1 MNLAWK
7 SVSQSVQ
14 EVKSIFSTLV
24 SMSSFFH
31 MSGLRSRELR
41 EIAKS
46 DSLQLREL
54 PKLFEV
60 RWSGFNS
67 SLLESFL
74 VSWRALVNYFK
85 TGTDQSSQGYYKYLT
100 AIQNVQL
107 LAFLGDLLFV
117 FSRYHKKMQDDKFNL
132 TDLPEWKADCL
143 KRLDLLDQPRVVG
156 GWEAAFYKDFDQEK
170 NIFHGEQLNEKNR
183 NPRRNEHHRYVSES
197 SRSFPAVRYEILE
210 SLKNFI

>member
-1 MNLAWK
+1 
-7 SVSQSVQ
+7 
-14 EVKSIFSTLV
+14 
-24 SMSSFFH
+24 

-41 EIAKS
+41 DIAKS

-54 PKLFEV
+54 PKLFEC
-60 RWSGFNS
+60 WSEFNS
-67 SLLESFL
+67 SLLESVL

-85 TGTDQSSQGYYKYLT
+85 TGTDQSSQGYYKYPT

-117 FSRYHKKMQDDKFNL
+117 FTRYHKKIQDDKFNL

-143 KRLDLLDQPRVVG
+143 KRLYLLDQSRVVG
-156 GWEAAFYKDFDQEK
+156 GWEAAFYKDFDKEK
-170 NIFHGEQLNEKNR
+170 NIFYGEQLNEKNR

-197 SRSFPAVRYEILE
+197 SQSFPGVPNIRIV
-210 SLKNFI
+210 KKFH